1 MMSRRDAS
9 RSPSIARSSALA
21 SAPHPA
27 STTSL
32 GLERLSREPRP
43 RTKTGISLSHL
54 CFLRPD
60 SAWRQSGGGVLSP
73 WPASWPRRRRAADR
87 PRPSLGPFLN
97 RDTRCARPLYARVR
111 AWSAREGH
119 ACEPDRTGRPGK
131 GTRRRH
137 ANRAAE
143 VGRGI
148 ALELETPK
156 RILMSVDR
164 THSSHVETDPAHA
177 ASVPLPLS
185 SRVEAAFRR
194 LSVAAA

>member
-1 MMSRRDAS
+1 MAPVAGEEFSRLGWRPGHAVV
-9 RSPSIARSSALA
+9 
-21 SAPHPA
+21 APP
-27 STTSL
+27 
-32 GLERLSREPRP
+32 
-43 RTKTGISLSHL
+43 TG
-54 CFLRPD
+54 R
-60 SAWRQSGGGVLSP
+60 
-73 WPASWPRRRRAADR
+73 
-87 PRPSLGPFLN
+87 RPSLGRFLK
-97 RDTRCARPLYARVR
+97 RDTQVRAACVARVR

-131 GTRRRH
+131 GLARRH

-148 ALELETPK
+148 ALELETPN

-164 THSSHVETDPAHA
+164 THLLHAERDPAHA